1 MSEITLND
9 QNFEAEVLKS
19 SQPVLVDFF
28 ASWCAPCR
36 MLAPI
41 IEELAKE
48 FEGKI
53 KIGKLSIEESPNM
66 AEKYSIMSIPALKIF
81 KDGKVVWEA
90 VGLQQ
95 KARLVEELNKY
106 L

>member
-1 MSEITLND
+1 MPEITLND

-19 SQPVLVDFF
+19 DQPVLVDFF

-36 MLAPI
+36 MQAPI

-53 KIGKLSIEESPNM
+53 KIGKLSIEELPNM
-66 AEKYSIMSIPALKIF
+66 AEKYNIMSIPALKIF

-95 KARLVEELNKY
+95 KNKLAEEIKKHL
-106 L
+106 